1 MPSAMPTAP
10 DLSALDQVVYPND
23 FPSDPQRS
31 NLPPG
36 GLILPGDATIRKPT
50 VDRKLKPTSLLE
62 GGLRTVVVPED
73 TMEKFL
79 KLAQSNTSNN
89 VETCGIL
96 AGQLKQNQLNIT
108 HVILPKQSGTADS
121 CTTMSEEDL
130 FEVQDQHNL
139 ITLGWIHV
147 RTSIG
152 KTL

>member
-1 MPSAMPTAP
+1 MPTAP
-10 DLSALDQVVYPND
+10 DLSALDQVVYDFNPTYPND

-31 NLPPG
+31 NLPTG
-36 GLILPGDATIRKPT
+36 GLILPGDVSRKPT
-50 VDRKLKPTSLLE
+50 IDRKLKPTTSLLE
-62 GGLRTVVVPED
+62 GGFRTVIVPED

-96 AGQLKQNQLNIT
+96 AGQLKQNLLNIT

-147 RTSIG
+147 
-152 KTL
+152 